1 MARLPL
7 PLALAIAAG
16 LYGAWL
22 TAPPGPGLEPDS
34 MSYLGAAESLVRHG
48 TLRVPWAHWADPD
61 STSPL
66 QDFPPGF
73 SIAIALPR
81 AAGLPPAQAARVVM
95 VLGLAV
101 AVGAIGAAVRRAA
114 GPAAAIL
121 AAALVLA
128 TPGVVGA
135 ETIVLSEPLYL
146 ALLALT
152 LHRMVATP
160 DRPWRYGLLAG
171 VGALIRYAGV
181 ALIGAA
187 GIWAFAHGGGGGRLA
202 RLRRAAWALLPGAA
216 LQALWVIRTDSEG
229 GNAPH
234 TSFDWYGGLW
244 DTVRRGLGT
253 TVRWLAPTLHG
264 GAGRDAVALLLGLL
278 ALALVARAARSAAP
292 SRPLLA
298 AVTLLAAC
306 SVAVLV
312 YARVMVGEAIEFDAR
327 ILTPLFV
334 LAAVAVAASL
344 GVRWGPWSAR
354 ARAAA
359 ALPLVLWM
367 GLAIPADAAAVR
379 VVREGYGYE
388 APEWQESAFAR
399 RLRDAT
405 TSQFF
410 TNDPAAVYFLTGRP
424 ARLLV
429 AALDSGSV
437 RAFADTLQAR
447 RGVLLRF
454 EADFEDVAPADS
466 LAARLGWRE
475 AIRFEHGTAWLP
487 PNR

>member
-1 MARLPL
+1 MARFRLPL
-7 PLALAIAAG
+7 PLALAAAAG

-48 TLRVPWAHWADPD
+48 TLRVPWAHWSDPD
-61 STSPL
+61 STGPL

-81 AAGLPPAQAARVVM
+81 AAGLPPAQSARLVM

-101 AVGAIGAAVRRAA
+101 AVGAIGAVALAAA

-128 TPGVVGA
+128 TPGVVGT

-152 LHRMVATP
+152 LHQMLAAP
-160 DRPWRYGLLAG
+160 ERPWRYGFLAG
-171 VGALIRYAGV
+171 AGALVRYAGL
-181 ALIGAA
+181 ALVGAA
-187 GIWAFAHGGGGGRLA
+187 GIWAFAQPGDRGT
-202 RLRRAAWALLPGAA
+202 RLRRAAWAGLPGAA
-216 LQALWVIRTDSEG
+216 LQALWVIRTDREG

-244 DTVRRGLGT
+244 GTIRRGLGT
-253 TVRWLAPTLHG
+253 TVGWLAPTLHA
-264 GAGRDAVALLLGLL
+264 GAGRDLVALVLGVL
-278 ALALVARAARSAAP
+278 ALILVARAARSAPP
-292 SRPLLA
+292 SRRPLA

-306 SVAVLV
+306 SVAVLI

-334 LAAVAVAASL
+334 LAAVAVATSL
-344 GVRWGPWSAR
+344 DAGWRSWTGLR
-354 ARAAA
+354 RAAA
-359 ALPLVLWM
+359 MLPLATWM
-367 GLAIPADAAAVR
+367 ALAIPADAAAVQ

-388 APEWQESAFAR
+388 APEWQESDFAR
-399 RLRDAT
+399 RLRSAT
-405 TSQFF
+405 ASQFF

-424 ARLLV
+424 ARLV
-429 AALDSGSV
+429 VPSLDSGLV

-447 RGVLLRF
+447 HGMLLRF

-475 AIRFEHGTAWLP
+475 AIHFEHGTAWLP